1 MDDIEDGEL
10 PSSPEIDDE
19 PYKPLERPSLPPQM
33 VSFIILKKIVKW
45 LAYEIKIQIFHI
57 VPV

>member
-1 MDDIEDGEL
+1 MSSKKMDDIEDGEL

-33 VSFIILKKIVKW
+33 VSFIILSFEKIVK
-45 LAYEIKIQIFHI
+45 
-57 VPV
+57 

>member
-33 VSFIILKKIVKW
+33 VSFIILKKIVK
-45 LAYEIKIQIFHI
+45 
-57 VPV
+57 

>member
-33 VSFIILKKIVKW
+33 VSFISLKKSSNDSLMKSRS
-45 LAYEIKIQIFHI
+45 K
-57 VPV
+57 

>member
-33 VSFIILKKIVKW
+33 VSFIILS
-45 LAYEIKIQIFHI
+45 YEKNRQITLNKYV
-57 VPV
+57 VPNVI